1 MFMTNP
7 LDVLSI
13 SVAFS
18 IKVHN
23 CEFSRSLSMFI
34 NYAFIPCL
42 LVHCGIFYNH
52 IKMPILAL
60 RAVKNW
66 KDKTKKNDEEEIVED
81 EVVTFLKQP
90 DARYKFNMDKVKE
103 KSQQII

>member
-1 MFMTNP
+1 
-7 LDVLSI
+7 
-13 SVAFS
+13 
-18 IKVHN
+18 
-23 CEFSRSLSMFI
+23 
-34 NYAFIPCL
+34 
-42 LVHCGIFYNH
+42 
-52 IKMPILAL
+52 MPILAL